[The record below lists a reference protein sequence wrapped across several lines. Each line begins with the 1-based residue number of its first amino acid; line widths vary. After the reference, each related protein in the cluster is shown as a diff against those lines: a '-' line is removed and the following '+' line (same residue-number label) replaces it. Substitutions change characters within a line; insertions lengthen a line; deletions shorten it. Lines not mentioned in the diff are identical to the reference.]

1 MVVMR
6 RGIRFNAGQIYTLE
20 NAVQSMQTDI
30 KNVFNLNTSIL
41 KNVEKIASGY
51 TRAKFSLDN
60 ICPFE
65 TREEIKSF
73 CARDHQREEKRQ
85 ALLDFMRLKG
95 DDSSLTKYVYSLSR
109 ALFDPEYMAR
119 VRWPSER

>member
-1 MVVMR
+1 MR
-6 RGIRFNAGQIYTLE
+6 KGIRFNASQVYNLE
-20 NAVQSMQTDI
+20 LAVHQMQSDI
-30 KNVFNLNTSIL
+30 KNVYSSNAAIL
-41 KNVEKIASGY
+41 KNVERIASGF
-51 TRAKFSLDN
+51 TRAKYSLDN

-65 TREEIKSF
+65 TNEEIKAF
-73 CARDHQREEKRQ
+73 CARDHQRDEKRQ

>member
-6 RGIRFNAGQIYTLE
+6 KGIRFNAGQLYTLE
-20 NAVQSMQTDI
+20 NAVQALQSDI
-30 KNVFNLNTSIL
+30 RNVVAMNTAVL

-51 TRAKFSLDN
+51 TRAKYSLDN

-65 TREEIKSF
+65 TNEEIKNF
-73 CARDHQREEKRQ
+73 CARDHQRDEKRQ

-119 VRWPSER
+119 VRWPSDR